1 VNKIIV
7 RLPASLRHLTGN
19 NIVVESTANSIYEC
33 IDELDVRFT
42 GLKNVLCDADGN
54 ISDLLLVFI
63 NGKNIRSLQGIKTA
77 LEDGDELNIIPFAAG
92 G

>member
-1 VNKIIV
+1 MNKIFV

-19 NIVVESTANSIYEC
+19 NILVESTGNSIDEC
-33 IDELDVRFT
+33 IDELEVRFT

-63 NGKNIRSLQGIKTA
+63 NGRNVRNLQGIKTA
-77 LEDGDELNIIPFAAG
+77 LEDGDQLNIIPFASG